1 MRLSASWQ
9 GNPDGHVVSHGN
21 LGLYLGGATR
31 VVVQP
36 WRCLTHFVRF
46 HICRSEP
53 KNALFVLEY
62 YFDSDE
68 MRRLQR
74 RRFLR
79 VVPFSF
85 KLRF

>member
-1 MRLSASWQ
+1 MHLSKDEIIRILAGQPGWSCGFSWQ
-9 GNPDGHVVSHGN
+9 P
-21 LGLYLGGATR
+21 
-31 VVVQP
+31 
-36 WRCLTHFVRF
+36 
-46 HICRSEP
+46 SEP

>member
-1 MRLSASWQ
+1 M
-9 GNPDGHVVSHGN
+9 GP
-21 LGLYLGGATR
+21 YLGGATR

-36 WRCLTHFVRF
+36 WRCPTHFVRV

-53 KNALFVLEY
+53 RKHRLLSN

-68 MRRLQR
+68 MRRFQR

-79 VVPFSF
+79 VVALLFQSPILTFFLNSQISVF
-85 KLRF
+85 